1 MADEEPEQ
9 NEGRLFTLT
18 EAERTRREIE
28 PTLIEAMGGRRKLA
42 EAEMS
47 LAKLATKIMMSGGLM
62 VNYERAARMRTER
75 ERWAVSVKQAIE
87 NIEATG
93 CVVKDLDTG
102 LLDFP
107 SRIDGEDVYLCW
119 KLGEDRIRFWHRQDE
134 GFAGR
139 KPIDPRDPNGIDTA
153 IN

>member
-1 MADEEPEQ
+1 EH
-9 NEGRLFTLT
+9 
-18 EAERTRREIE
+18 TRREIE
-28 PTLIEAMGGRRKLA
+28 PTLVEAMGGRRKLA
-42 EAEMS
+42 ESELR
-47 LAKLATKIMMSGGLM
+47 LARLATKIMMSGGLM
-62 VNYERAARMRTER
+62 VNYEKAARMRSER
-75 ERWAVSVKQAIE
+75 DRWAGTVKQAVDS
-87 NIEATG
+87 IEATG
-93 CVVKDLDTG
+93 CLVKGLDTG

-139 KPIDPRDPNGIDTA
+139 KLLDPRDRSDNDTA

>member
-1 MADEEPEQ
+1 MADETPEQ
-9 NEGRLFTLT
+9 PESRIFSLT
-18 EAERTRREIE
+18 EAERTRREVE
-28 PTLIEAMGGRRKLA
+28 PALVEAMGGRRKLA
-42 EAEMS
+42 EAEYG
-47 LAKLATKIMMSGGLM
+47 LAKLASKIMMSGGLM
-62 VNYERAARMRTER
+62 VNYEKAARMRAER
-75 ERWAVSVKQAIE
+75 ERYARSVKEAIE
-87 NIEATG
+87 TIEATG

-107 SRIDGEDVYLCW
+107 SRIDGEEVYLCW

-139 KPIDPRDPNGIDTA
+139 KPLDPREQGGGDSA

>member
-1 MADEEPEQ
+1 MADEQQPES
-9 NEGRLFTLT
+9 RIFTLT
-18 EAERTRREIE
+18 EAERTRREVE
-28 PTLIEAMGGRRKLA
+28 PALIEAMGGRRKLA
-42 EAEMS
+42 EADLN
-47 LAKLATKIMMSGGLM
+47 LARLATKIMMSGGLQ
-62 VNYERAARMRTER
+62 VNYEKAARMRANR
-75 ERWAVSVKQAIE
+75 EQFARSLKEAIE

-107 SRIDGEDVYLCW
+107 SRIDGQEVYLCW

-139 KPIDPRDPNGIDTA
+139 KPIDPRDQASGEET